1 MPHPPTL
8 KPPFPNRQ
16 TGPDNTT
23 MPHTLTQSDLV
34 SRFAPLVAA
43 HRSGAFLKGDMLSAL
58 TLHTEGSLSVVYAP
72 FDHVPTKARLV
83 VVGITPGAVQ
93 AENAFAAFRT
103 ALQAGLPHAE
113 ASRRAKLTGSFS
125 GPMRENLV
133 AMLDHIGAQH
143 ALGVTSCAQVFEP
156 ARELAHFTSTLR
168 YPVFVG
174 AANYNGTPDMLR
186 TPALRRMVET
196 HLASEA
202 RALPDAIW
210 LPLGPK
216 ALGAMQHLVRLG
228 AIDRGRILA
237 GLPHPSGAN
246 GERIAYFLG
255 RKPRAELS
263 IKTAPAPI
271 DAAREALSAQLARLA
286 A

>member
-1 MPHPPTL
+1 MH
-8 KPPFPNRQ
+8 
-16 TGPDNTT
+16 
-23 MPHTLTQSDLV
+23 HTLTQSDLV
-34 SRFAPLVAA
+34 SRFAPIVAA

-58 TLHTEGSLSVVYAP
+58 TLHAEGRLSVVYAP
-72 FDHVPTKARLV
+72 FDHVPTKAKLV
-83 VVGITPGAVQ
+83 VLGITPGAVQ
-93 AENAFAAFRT
+93 AENALAAFRT

-125 GPMRENLV
+125 GPMRDNLV
-133 AMLDHIGAQH
+133 AMLDHVGAQH
-143 ALGVTSCAQVFEP
+143 TLGTASCAEVFEP
-156 ARELAHFTSTLR
+156 ARELAHFTSALR
-168 YPVFVG
+168 YPVFVAG
-174 AANYNGTPDMLR
+174 ENYNGTPDMLS
-186 TPALRRMVET
+186 TPILRRMVET

-216 ALGAMQHLVRLG
+216 ALAAMQHLVRLG
-228 AIDRGRILA
+228 VIDRSRVLE

-255 RKPRAELS
+255 RKPRVELS
-263 IKTAPAPI
+263 VKTAPAPI
-271 DAAREALSAQLARLA
+271 DAAREALRAQLARLA